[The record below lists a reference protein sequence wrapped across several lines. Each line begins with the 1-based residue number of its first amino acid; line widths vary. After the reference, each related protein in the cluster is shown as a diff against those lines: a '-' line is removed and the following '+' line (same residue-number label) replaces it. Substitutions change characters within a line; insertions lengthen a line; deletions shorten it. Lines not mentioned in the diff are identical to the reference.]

1 MKTLFIFSISTPSS
15 LTPDIN
21 YIYSFFCINLEVA
34 KNVLLAILKRKE
46 SILKHREVKRV
57 CINPA
62 IKELNSKSS

>member
-21 YIYSFFCINLEVA
+21 YSFFCINLEVA
-34 KNVLLAILKRKE
+34 KNVLLAILKGKE

-57 CINPA
+57 CINPT
-62 IKELNSKSS
+62 IKELNSRSS